1 MLPQAVEASPGCC
14 TEPRLRPDDSPATPL
29 PATLS
34 VSYRRDTLARVAV
47 ATAPGRAARPPT
59 RVSRRGV
66 ARTPSLRGSVVPLD
80 GAECTMRAPLDGFE
94 WHNISWQL
102 RLCRLSCH
110 SMVPSARCAHHSMA
124 SSGTRMRQRKT
135 ARLRGYR
142 RGGGTGRQ
150 HGGHGICLPMKSSP
164 VRSARFAGR
173 SSRAE
178 HAASR
183 TTITDLLYV
192 RVRKTRVRRS
202 SSLR

>member
-1 MLPQAVEASPGCC
+1 MLPQADVP
-14 TEPRLRPDDSPATPL
+14 SPACGPVKDDERL
-29 PATLS
+29 PSHFSPRILS
-34 VSYRRDTLARVAV
+34 VSYRCDTLARVAV
-47 ATAPGRAARPPT
+47 ATAPGRAARPLPPECLVVASHGR
-59 RVSRRGV
+59 RVCGDR
-66 ARTPSLRGSVVPLD
+66 
-80 GAECTMRAPLDGFE
+80 
-94 WHNISWQL
+94 
-102 RLCRLSCH
+102 SCH

-173 SSRAE
+173 SSRAD

-183 TTITDLLYV
+183 TIVTNLLCV
-192 RVRKTRVRRS
+192 RVRKACVRRS
-202 SSLR
+202 FSLR

>member
-1 MLPQAVEASPGCC
+1 MLPQADVP
-14 TEPRLRPDDSPATPL
+14 SPACGRTTPQPL
-29 PATLS
+29 FSPHPVRLLS
-34 VSYRRDTLARVAV
+34 LRHSCTRGRRDGARAGC
-47 ATAPGRAARPPT
+47 TPPPT

-173 SSRAE
+173 SSRAD

-183 TTITDLLYV
+183 TIVTNLLCV
-192 RVRKTRVRRS
+192 RVRKACVRRS
-202 SSLR
+202 FSLR

>member
-47 ATAPGRAARPPT
+47 ATAPGRATRPPT

-94 WHNISWQL
+94 WH
-102 RLCRLSCH
+102 
-110 SMVPSARCAHHSMA
+110 AHE
-124 SSGTRMRQRKT
+124 T